1 MRTRVSGGVRG
12 EVRGAEAS
20 AGAGAGTGVG
30 VAGWLAVGASEGDG
44 GGVVVSKPT
53 PVGTGRRVTGTGCRS
68 TKKIEN

>member
-1 MRTRVSGGVRG
+1 MCTRVSGGVRG

-20 AGAGAGTGVG
+20 AGTGVG

-53 PVGTGRRVTGTGCRS
+53 PVGTGRHVTGAGCRS